1 MVRPRSIQHNWA
13 LMSLPAERSTMAM
26 RTEALHQLHST
37 ERKPGEGDFVQLC
50 REPARDF
57 RVPYKPLGDRGL
69 CTAKL
74 GRVHGSE
81 EAHDRPQDRQESPG
95 RAGSASS
102 LIEGELFMGLAQYSI
117 VAEGNEWG
125 VLHDGN
131 IKNRYATKESA
142 FEAAVAA
149 ASLAIR
155 EGHEVHISVPDRFA
169 GNQTALGAKDNEG
182 LSAV

>member
-1 MVRPRSIQHNWA
+1 
-13 LMSLPAERSTMAM
+13 
-26 RTEALHQLHST
+26 
-37 ERKPGEGDFVQLC
+37 
-50 REPARDF
+50 
-57 RVPYKPLGDRGL
+57 
-69 CTAKL
+69 
-74 GRVHGSE
+74 
-81 EAHDRPQDRQESPG
+81 
-95 RAGSASS
+95 
-102 LIEGELFMGLAQYSI
+102 MGLAQYSI

-182 LSAV
+182 LSAVWSGSPFGHEQSCPWSSSTKTGDCDGSG